1 MTGKFSPDSYT
12 EHERHTLLVKTI
24 RDYAIYMLDR
34 QGRISSWNAGA
45 QRFKGYLAHEIIG
58 AHFSRFYTPEDQAAG
73 IPAIALETSARTGV
87 FETEGW
93 RVRKDGTRFWAHVV
107 IDPIKDEKGELVGY
121 AKVTR
126 DLTDRKKAEDALRR
140 SEEQFKLL
148 VQGVTDYAIYMLDAE
163 GVVTNWNAGAQRIK
177 GYAPE
182 DIIGQH
188 FSRFYT
194 DEDREKGEPKRSL
207 ATAAQVGKFEVEAW
221 RVRKD
226 GTRFWAHVVLDALR
240 DDHGKLQGF
249 AKITRDITERK
260 QNQEALERAREALF
274 QSQKTEAIGRLT
286 GGVAHDFNNLLMAVL
301 GSLELLRK
309 RLPDDDRMRAL
320 LSNAVQGAQR
330 GAALTQR
337 MLSFARRQEIKLE
350 PVELVGLV
358 RGMSDLLE
366 RSLVSGIV
374 IETRFPLRLPLVMA
388 DPNQFETALLNLV
401 VNARDA
407 MPGGGR
413 ITIGARLWD
422 EGPAEVENVK
432 NGFVCVSVDDT
443 GHGMDEET
451 LSRATEPFYTTKGV
465 GKGTGLG
472 LPMVQGMLE
481 QFGGKLVIRTSVG
494 KGTSVQLWLP
504 VAEEQ
509 QAVDVTFA
517 TDPSQRPAQPLTI
530 LAVDD
535 DSLVLWNTVAMLED
549 LGHTVVQA
557 RGGPSALETIK
568 RQRIDLL
575 ITDHIMPLMTG
586 LELAEAVRK
595 DHPRVPILL
604 ATGYAELPVGT
615 LWPRIAKPFAQGD
628 LARAI
633 AEVTRAN

>member
-1 MTGKFSPDSYT
+1 MQDFRTDSYT
-12 EHERHTLLVKTI
+12 DHERHTLLVKTI

-34 QGRISSWNAGA
+34 QGRVTSWNAGA
-45 QRFKGYLAHEIIG
+45 QRFKGYSADEIIG
-58 AHFSRFYTPEDQAAG
+58 EHFSRFYTPEEKAAG
-73 IPAIALETSARTGV
+73 VPATALETSARTGV

-107 IDPIKDEKGELVGY
+107 IDPIRDQNGELVGY

-140 SEEQFKLL
+140 SEEQFKFL
-148 VQGVTDYAIYMLDAE
+148 VQGVTDYAIYMLDPE
-163 GVVTNWNAGAQRIK
+163 GRITNWNAGAQRIK

-182 DIIGQH
+182 EIIGEH

-194 DEDREKGEPKRSL
+194 EEDRARGEPQRSL
-207 ATAAQVGKFEVEAW
+207 ATASREGKFEVEAW

-226 GTRFWAHVVLDALR
+226 GTQFWAHVIMDALR
-240 DDHGKLQGF
+240 DDDGQLQGF

-301 GSLELLRK
+301 GSLELLGK
-309 RLPDDDRMRAL
+309 RLPNDDKMRAL
-320 LSNAVQGAQR
+320 LNNAIQGAQR

-337 MLSFARRQEIKLE
+337 MLSFARRQEVKLE
-350 PVELVGLV
+350 PVEVVGLV

-366 RSLVSGIV
+366 RSLASGIV
-374 IETRFPLRLPLVMA
+374 IETRFPLRLPLVMV

-407 MPGGGR
+407 MPDGGR
-413 ITIGARLWD
+413 ITVGAQTWD
-422 EGPAEVENVK
+422 KGPAEIHEAK

-451 LSRATEPFYTTKGV
+451 LARATEPFYTTKGV

-481 QFGGKLVIRTSVG
+481 QFGGKLVIRSDQG
-494 KGTSVQLWLP
+494 KGTSVRLWLP
-504 VAEEQ
+504 VAEVRER
-509 QAVDVTFA
+509 VEA
-517 TDPSQRPAQPLTI
+517 TRPREEAPEPTRSLKI

-535 DSLVLWNTVAMLED
+535 DSLVLWNTVAMLEEM
-549 LGHTVVQA
+549 GHTVFKA
-557 RGGPSALETIK
+557 RGGKFALEVLG
-568 RQRIDLL
+568 RERIDLV

-586 LELAEAVRK
+586 LQLAEVVRK
-595 DHPRVPILL
+595 DHPRMPILL
-604 ATGYAELPVGT
+604 ATGYAELPAGSN
-615 LWPRIAKPFAQGD
+615 WPRISKPFGQGE
-628 LARAI
+628 LERAI
-633 AEVTRAN
+633 AEVTRVN